1 MQDRYADLRARFAQ
15 HMRDNKLKKTR
26 QRDVILDVFLRED
39 EHTSLDQ
46 LLARVQQ
53 ELPGVGYATVYR
65 AMKLFVQAN
74 VASERHFG
82 DGPALYEP
90 AEQDEHHDHLICT
103 KCGRIFEF
111 EDETIESQQHIVAE
125 SMGLRLTHHR
135 MTLWGECIDPADCKP
150 IKPSR
155 SGR

>member
-1 MQDRYADLRARFAQ
+1 MLDRYADLRAKFAQ
-15 HMRDNKLKKTR
+15 HMRDNNLKKTR
-26 QRDVILDVFLRED
+26 QRDVILDVFLSE
-39 EHTSLDQ
+39 EGHTSLDE
-46 LLARVQQ
+46 LLVRVQK
-53 ELPGVGYATVYR
+53 ESPGVGYATVYR

-90 AEQDEHHDHLICT
+90 AEQDEHHDHMICT
-103 KCGRIFEF
+103 TCGRIFEF
-111 EDETIESQQHIVAE
+111 EDETIETRQHVVAE

-150 IKPSR
+150 IAPNR
-155 SGR
+155 